1 MIRPKGTLVP
11 PGPVV
16 VPEPVLLMFTLGT
29 SKLGWF
35 NTLIVSTRNSNSL
48 VSVILT
54 RLIRLASNPS
64 SAGPSIVFRPRLP
77 ICPGAG
83 FTRTS
88 RPWESTIALLLNVP
102 LSPLSDDTL
111 EADGS
116 VTCWNPGKYVTPLDS
131 LVTLPMFLGKSPTT
145 IGVLLVVGVM
155 FCQIDETGATTVNGG
170 PEVQL
175 KIAPN
180 CQRSVR

>member
-1 MIRPKGTLVP
+1 M
-11 PGPVV
+11 
-16 VPEPVLLMFTLGT
+16 
-29 SKLGWF
+29 
-35 NTLIVSTRNSNSL
+35 
-48 VSVILT
+48 
-54 RLIRLASNPS
+54 
-64 SAGPSIVFRPRLP
+64 
-77 ICPGAG
+77 
-83 FTRTS
+83 
-88 RPWESTIALLLNVP
+88 
-102 LSPLSDDTL
+102 
-111 EADGS
+111 
-116 VTCWNPGKYVTPLDS
+116 TCWNPGKYVTPLDS